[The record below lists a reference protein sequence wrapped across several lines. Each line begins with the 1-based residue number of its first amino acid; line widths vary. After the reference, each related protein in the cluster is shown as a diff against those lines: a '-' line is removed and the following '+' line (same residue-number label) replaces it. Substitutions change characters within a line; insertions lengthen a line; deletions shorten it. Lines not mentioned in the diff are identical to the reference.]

1 MMSLAHTLRLLGS
14 RMDGAITRKTASVRI
29 AHAIGLAIAVFTVA
43 TPAAHAGTKV
53 LVSAPIANSAGGI
66 YCGITNAGTKPV
78 TVSAME
84 TYGGTR
90 GTASLLPEPVTIP
103 PGGYIGKS
111 SGEIFGYC
119 RFVVDK
125 NPKTLRAVACKFE
138 LGNST
143 IGTTFEC
150 VEAH

>member
-1 MMSLAHTLRLLGS
+1 MMSLAETLLPLGS
-14 RMDGAITRKTASVRI
+14 RMDGAITPKTVPVQI
-29 AHAIGLAIAVFTVA
+29 ARAIGLAIAVFAVA

-90 GTASLLPEPVTIP
+90 GTGSLLPEPVTIP
-103 PGGYIGKS
+103 PGGYIGTS

-119 RFVVDK
+119 RFVIDK
-125 NPKTLRAVACKFE
+125 NPKTVRAVACKFA
-138 LGNST
+138 LDSPPGST
-143 IGTTFEC
+143 SEC

>member
-1 MMSLAHTLRLLGS
+1 MMSLAETLLPLGS
-14 RMDGAITRKTASVRI
+14 RMDGAITRKTVPMQI
-29 AHAIGLAIAVFTVA
+29 ARAIGLAIAVFAVA

-53 LVSAPIANSAGGI
+53 LMSAPIANSAGGI

-90 GTASLLPEPVTIP
+90 GTGSLLPEPVTIP
-103 PGGYIGKS
+103 PGGYIGKAT
-111 SGEIFGYC
+111 GEVFGYC

-125 NPKTLRAVACKFE
+125 NPKTLRA
-138 LGNST
+138 
-143 IGTTFEC
+143 
-150 VEAH
+150 

>member
-1 MMSLAHTLRLLGS
+1 
-14 RMDGAITRKTASVRI
+14 MDGAITRKSVSVRI
-29 AHAIGLAIAVFTVA
+29 AHAIGLAIAVFAVA
-43 TPAAHAGTKV
+43 TPAAHAGAKV

-90 GTASLLPEPVTIP
+90 GTRSLVAEPVTLP
-103 PGGYIGKS
+103 PGGYIGTA

-119 RFVVDK
+119 RFVIDK
-125 NPKTLRAVACKFE
+125 NPKTVRAVACKFA
-138 LGNST
+138 LDSPTGS
-143 IGTTFEC
+143 TFEC

>member
-1 MMSLAHTLRLLGS
+1 
-14 RMDGAITRKTASVRI
+14 MDGAIARKTASVRI

-78 TVSAME
+78 TISAME

-119 RFVVDK
+119 RFVIDK
-125 NPKTLRAVACKFE
+125 NPKTVRAVACKFA
-138 LGNST
+138 LYSPPGST
-143 IGTTFEC
+143 SEC

>member
-1 MMSLAHTLRLLGS
+1 MMSLARTL
-14 RMDGAITRKTASVRI
+14 
-29 AHAIGLAIAVFTVA
+29 LAFVALFAVA

-53 LVSAPIANSAGGI
+53 LVSAPIANAAGGI
-66 YCGITNAGTKPV
+66 ACLITNAGTKPV

-90 GTASLLPEPVTIP
+90 GTGSLLPEPVTIP
-103 PGGYIGKS
+103 PGGYIGKAT
-111 SGEIFGYC
+111 GEVFGYC
-119 RFVVDK
+119 RFVIDK
-125 NPKTLRAVACKFE
+125 NPKTVRAVACKFE
-138 LGNST
+138 LGKST

>member
-1 MMSLAHTLRLLGS
+1 
-14 RMDGAITRKTASVRI
+14 MDRAITR
-29 AHAIGLAIAVFTVA
+29 AIGLAIAVLAVA

-53 LVSAPIANSAGGI
+53 LVSAPIANAAGGI
-66 YCGITNAGTKPV
+66 ACLITNAGTKPV
-78 TVSAME
+78 TISAME

>member
-1 MMSLAHTLRLLGS
+1 MMSLARTLLPLV
-14 RMDGAITRKTASVRI
+14 ALFV
-29 AHAIGLAIAVFTVA
+29 VA
-43 TPAAHAGTKV
+43 TPVAYAGNKV
-53 LVSAPIANSAGGI
+53 LVSAPIANAAGGI
-66 YCGITNAGTKPV
+66 ACLITNAGTKPV
-78 TVSAME
+78 TISAME

-90 GTASLLPEPVTIP
+90 GTGSLLPEPVTIP
-103 PGGYIGKS
+103 PGGYIGKA

>member
-1 MMSLAHTLRLLGS
+1 MMSLARILLPF
-14 RMDGAITRKTASVRI
+14 RPR
-29 AHAIGLAIAVFTVA
+29 IGLAVALFAIA
-43 TPAAHAGTKV
+43 TPDAHAASKV
-53 LVSAPIANSAGGI
+53 LVSAPIANAAGGI
-66 YCGITNAGTKPV
+66 YCGITNAGTKPL

-90 GTASLLPEPVTIP
+90 GTSSLLPEPVTLP
-103 PGGYIGKS
+103 PGGYIGTA

-125 NPKTLRAVACKFE
+125 NPKTVRAVACKFE
-138 LGNST
+138 LGKSPT
-143 IGTTFEC
+143 GTTFEC

>member
-1 MMSLAHTLRLLGS
+1 MMSLARTLLPLGS
-14 RMDGAITRKTASVRI
+14 RV
-29 AHAIGLAIAVFTVA
+29 GLAIALFAIV
-43 TPAAHAGTKV
+43 TPDAHAASKV
-53 LVSAPIANSAGGI
+53 LMSAPIANAAGGI

-90 GTASLLPEPVTIP
+90 GTGSLLPEPVTIP
-103 PGGYIGKS
+103 PGGYIGKA

-119 RFVVDK
+119 RFVIDK
-125 NPKTLRAVACKFE
+125 NPKTVRAVACKFE
-138 LGNST
+138 LGKST

>member
-1 MMSLAHTLRLLGS
+1 
-14 RMDGAITRKTASVRI
+14 MDGAITRKTVPVRI
-29 AHAIGLAIAVFTVA
+29 ARALALAIAVFAVA

-90 GTASLLPEPVTIP
+90 GTGSLLPEPVTIP
-103 PGGYIGKS
+103 PGGYIGTS

-119 RFVVDK
+119 RFVIDK
-125 NPKTLRAVACKFE
+125 NPKTVRAVACKFA
-138 LGNST
+138 LDSPTGS
-143 IGTTFEC
+143 TFEC